1 MTGHGANGDS
11 FRICRQN
18 AKNRY
23 VQFTNETRE
32 VKVLPDVTNEEVFQK
47 LRMKPAKTKW
57 HPMGKATC
65 TGQTDKK

>member
-23 VQFTNETRE
+23 VQFTNETSE
-32 VKVLPDVTNEEVFQK
+32 VKVLPDVTNKEVFQK
-47 LRMKPAKTKW
+47 L
-57 HPMGKATC
+57 
-65 TGQTDKK
+65 